1 MLKNQKQLAEFTP
14 DVPNLLLD
22 DLLKKQQELDQET
35 DQELAQVRRLLD
47 TNDPAKTLVANL
59 DPKAQNKQ
67 KPNQNQEKPQPPE
80 SGEAPKDK
88 SPPQKKD
95 DAGKADQDAPKSPF
109 RPVLSDKQPKVD
121 PQLAKLMQKAKTPK
135 KSDSED
141 DEKSRTELGS
151 QQAKRL
157 QDLSFAEQSLTAD
170 RNSLQELMQELAQA
184 ISQDKPPAKPNGQGK
199 PPESND
205 PEVEDQPLTPQ
216 QAENVAEVIQ
226 SERMQKALAMAARLQ
241 EMTLAALQPADGQ
254 SSEPKTP
261 ADSQQPNEQPPTLS
275 QLALGNLIGVNKP
288 ENVLAVEL
296 KDFDLAART
305 IILKMQPRLREELL
319 QGLREQGPEG
329 YRKFIRNYYRRLTKV
344 QSKPEK

>member
-1 MLKNQKQLAEFTP
+1 LNS
-14 DVPNLLLD
+14 
-22 DLLKKQQELDQET
+22 
-35 DQELAQVRRLLD
+35 
-47 TNDPAKTLVANL
+47 
-59 DPKAQNKQ
+59 KAQNKQ
-67 KPNQNQEKPQPPE
+67 KPDLNQDKPQPSE
-80 SGEAPKDK
+80 SGEASKDK
-88 SPPQKKD
+88 PPLQKKD
-95 DAGKADQDAPKSPF
+95 DAGKADQDTPKSPF
-109 RPVLSDKQPKVD
+109 QPVLSDMQPKVD

-184 ISQDKPPAKPNGQGK
+184 ISQDKPPAKPNSQGK
-199 PPESND
+199 PPQPKD
-205 PEVEDQPLTPQ
+205 AEVEDQPLTPQ

-241 EMTLAALQPADGQ
+241 EMKLAAIQPADGQ
-254 SSEPKTP
+254 SSEKTP

-275 QLALGNLIGVNKP
+275 QLALGNLIGVNQP

-296 KDFDLAART
+296 KDFDLATRT

-344 QSKPEK
+344 QSKPGKK